1 MRRFD
6 FLSVRKLF
14 CFCLSLD
21 ERVLNAINEDNL
33 TELRRNFVTNIS
45 VMERGKDSKTS
56 SFP

>member
-33 TELRRNFVTNIS
+33 AELRRNFVTNIS